1 MDFKSQTPN
10 SEFLTEDQEKLFLG
24 TAYHRKVQGI

>member
-10 SEFLTEDQEKLFLG
+10 SEFLTEDKKSFLG
-24 TAYHRKVQGI
+24 TARYGKVQGI